1 MLSPNGVLLLGVLA
15 SLPLPAVLADG
26 RGLIGW
32 GKTMYHPPCAFACRG
47 VIKGCPL
54 LCTPT
59 HGGSV
64 HGSGHSTTTTPPEC
78 YTSDDA
84 FLRTM
89 ALCLDTYCPL
99 SDNAPR
105 SLLEDYWAAH
115 LATGTVGD
123 YQWKPVVSYSEALVA
138 ARADEARVS
147 EGHGTNATDTNAHSG
162 HGKVKARH
170 DHGGGSD
177 DSGTGTLGT
186 HSALPTIK
194 AKQPLNVTSFI
205 VEADWQKQ
213 YNGMTSFEINET
225 GHATYT
231 IIVTLVA
238 LFLPVVL
245 AFAGFVPGIT
255 RSRTWTWLNSTI
267 IHPAV
272 WGTKH
277 REPVAIK
284 AGGGIVPTRG
294 QALYI
299 AVISFLNVIFLLAPY
314 HMIQPQSSFA
324 TSQQQEVSVIGNRAG
339 NLALGNMVALFFFS
353 ARNNPLLML
362 GDWSHG
368 TFLLLHR
375 WLGYW
380 TILHTVLHSI
390 MLLVYYKMFGDYA
403 AEEAKLYWV
412 WGIVG
417 TVAAV
422 LIWPASLLVVR
433 QKAYELFLSLHHLLV
448 ALFLVGFYYHI
459 WYCYTYNWGYEI
471 WAFVAI
477 AIWGLDRIWRLV
489 RMALNGVRTAIVTP
503 VEGSGGDYLRI
514 EIENVHA
521 HGVVYLCFPTLGWR
535 FWENHPFSVASS
547 FAGGHTQPPT
557 TSISTSVS
565 HDDPE
570 KSAADSPYDTQ
581 PDAKTHTIAMG
592 GNKVSGP
599 RATFIARTLTG
610 MTAKLSAKLTATG
623 CGLLRI
629 PVLVEGSY
637 HSNATAKLSHCT
649 SLLCIAGGVGVTAVL
664 PIARSFEAPRRS
676 RLVWGVR
683 HETLVAA
690 LEPEMAQLPKHVG
703 LSIKIGERINID
715 AVLREELARDGES
728 GPVGI
733 VVCGPPSMTD
743 EVRSRL
749 SELGRTEG
757 ARKAFVLVDEAFSW

>member
-1 MLSPNGVLLLGVLA
+1 MPSKDVLLLSVLA
-15 SLPLPAVLADG
+15 SLHLPAVLADG

-59 HGGSV
+59 HGGQI

-78 YTSDDA
+78 YTSDTA

-99 SDNAPR
+99 SDDAPR

-123 YQWKPVVSYSEALVA
+123 YQWKPTISFAEALVA
-138 ARADEARVS
+138 ARADEARAS
-147 EGHGTNATDTNAHSG
+147 NGNGTNTTDTNTHGG
-162 HGKVKARH
+162 HRKIKARH

-177 DSGTGTLGT
+177 DSATGTLGT

-194 AKQPLNVTSFI
+194 AKKPLNVTSFI
-205 VEADWQKQ
+205 AETDWQKQ
-213 YNGMTSFEINET
+213 YNGMTSFEINEV

-238 LFLPVVL
+238 VFLPVVL
-245 AFAGFVPGIT
+245 ALARFVPGIT
-255 RSRTWTWLNSTI
+255 RSQTWTWTNSTI

-272 WGTKH
+272 WGARH

-299 AVISFLNVIFLLAPY
+299 AVVSFLNVIFLLAPY

-324 TSQQQEVSVIGNRAG
+324 TSQEQEISVIGNRAG
-339 NLALGNMVALFFFS
+339 NLALGNMVALFLFS
-353 ARNNPLLML
+353 ARNNPLLVL
-362 GDWSHG
+362 SDWSHG

-380 TILHTVLHSI
+380 TIIHTILHSV

-403 AEEAKLYWV
+403 AEEARLYWI

-433 QKAYELFLSLHHLLV
+433 QRAYELFLSLHHLLV

-459 WYCYTYNWGYEI
+459 WYCYKYNWGYEI
-471 WAFVAI
+471 WAFIAI
-477 AIWGLDRIWRLV
+477 AIWVIDRSWRLV
-489 RMALNGVRTAIVTP
+489 RMALHGVRTAIVTP
-503 VEGSGGDYLRI
+503 VEGSDGQYLRV
-514 EIENVHA
+514 EIEDVHA
-521 HGVVYLCFPTLGWR
+521 HGVVYLCFPTLSWR
-535 FWENHPFSVASS
+535 FWETHPFSVASS
-547 FAGGHTQPPT
+547 FTGSHVRGSTPV
-557 TSISTSVS
+557 STSVS
-565 HDDPE
+565 HEDPE
-570 KSAADSPYDTQ
+570 KSAADIPHSIGTESVPNAAF
-581 PDAKTHTIAMG
+581 AKSDKMA
-592 GNKVSGP
+592 GP

-610 MTAKLSAKLTATG
+610 MTAKLGAKLTTNG
-623 CGLLRI
+623 GSLRI

-637 HSNATAKLSHCT
+637 HSNATAKLAHCT

-664 PIARSFEAPRRS
+664 PIVRSFEAPRRS

-683 HETLVAA
+683 HENLVTA
-690 LEPEMAQLPKHVG
+690 LAPETAQLPNHVDF
-703 LSIKIGERINID
+703 SIKVGERINID
-715 AVLREELARDGES
+715 AVLREELARDGEK

-743 EVRSRL
+743 EVRSRI
-749 SELGRTEG
+749 SELGRTGG
-757 ARKAFVLVDEAFSW
+757 AKKAFVFVDEAFSW